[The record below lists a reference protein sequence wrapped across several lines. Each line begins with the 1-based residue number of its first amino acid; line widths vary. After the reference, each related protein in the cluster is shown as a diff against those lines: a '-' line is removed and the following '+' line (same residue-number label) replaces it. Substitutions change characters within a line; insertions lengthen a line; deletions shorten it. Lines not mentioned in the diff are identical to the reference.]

1 MILSPEKELIFNKSD
16 SVHIV
21 VRALAEVQAISQSD
35 LHSLPATF
43 KLLLLT

>member
-1 MILSPEKELIFNKSD
+1 MSKKMVKTD
-16 SVHIV
+16 SVHIEV